1 MRMHFAGRM
10 FVHIERS
17 LLAAARFEQKL
28 KWFAVVLGV
37 ASTIAIVQDWD
48 PWPMVLGLPFCMIW
62 IYCAW
67 LHTERQLKWLN
78 VLFTGLYSY
87 GLVRYFL
94 M

>member
-1 MRMHFAGRM
+1 M
-10 FVHIERS
+10 S
-17 LLAAARFEQKL
+17 AAKFEQKL
-28 KWFAVVLGV
+28 KWLAVALGV

-48 PWPMVLGLPFCMIW
+48 PWPMVLGLPFCLIW

-87 GLVRYFL
+87 GLVRYF
-94 M
+94 MW